1 MIAKVL
7 QLSYVIIQLFWK
19 LLIVVLGSSKVRLEE
34 LSTANFSEMSW
45 CLSNS
50 MIAKFKK
57 RYKDKENTRRMK
69 HAGEIPAHVFW
80 LFFLVSA

>member
-1 MIAKVL
+1 M
-7 QLSYVIIQLFWK
+7 
-19 LLIVVLGSSKVRLEE
+19 VLGSSKVPLEE

-57 RYKDKENTRRMK
+57 RDKDEESTD
-69 HAGEIPAHVFW
+69 V
-80 LFFLVSA
+80 